1 MSELVERRTV
11 IAQLRAL
18 GVKPSK
24 HRGQNF
30 LINHDVLAQIIAE
43 VEHAAPQ
50 AIVEI
55 GPGLGTVTRELAKLR
70 ARVIAI
76 EVDHRLAARLQEEF
90 AAVENVMIVEE
101 DFLKLDLAR
110 LGPGPFSIVGNIP
123 YRLTSPILAKL
134 VAERERITEALLL
147 TQAEVADKI
156 MHSPGPHGSALGVF
170 INSYAAVEIIQS
182 VPRTAFY
189 PVPQVDSALWRMKF
203 LAQPRFTADTT
214 AFFTVVRTV
223 YGKRRKMLRRA
234 LRDIVPA
241 DRAAEILVR
250 AGIDPTRRGETL
262 TIPEL
267 DRLAHAIV
275 DQLPRE

>member
-110 LGPGPFSIVGNIP
+110 LGPGAFSIVGNIP

-147 TQAEVADKI
+147 TQAEVAEKI
-156 MHSPGPHGSALGVF
+156 MHSPGPRGSALGVF